1 MGNTGSKP
9 AATQEKA
16 PSKGLKALNVLDLL
30 ATKYILTQNFQDM
43 KRLASKEYCDKLVI
57 LTADVIKKY
66 LNDKEITY
74 LSERLQDGLPASE
87 LVKERLIYLDTGEQL
102 TDRPARRERGVWWEP
117 KQRPRGRSIL
127 KSIDVRDPKTKDSM
141 CKGIAKFYVKVAHLF
156 AAIVKTINPTYRWR
170 DSRGAL
176 HQYSIMNKN
185 KIPQGADVAVI
196 QANLCSR
203 RAGALKAVNTGDGKM
218 TVAAA
223 NCDMNKRSAVL
234 SRENAPN
241 RPADWGTTVTTTR
254 TLGEEVGIP
263 SLERLYYDVYNYS
276 TGSFDGM
283 SEAAEKQYTRDLRT
297 FYEVFT
303 GKDNFA
309 EWKARAESSGGKARF
324 SDIPLVDYHN
334 QEICKDADSPWR
346 RSYSGDSN
354 DSLFAKY
361 AENIKQM
368 IAATKEN
375 ESKLLGV
382 LDEVFVWVGP
392 RDGENSVTINP
403 DLTNEGLQAMIS
415 KTRSQIVQ
423 LYVACEKDYQ
433 TGLQL
438 FEAIIGQRMLR
449 TTILKKEQLE
459 RQVDAITAGHEPDPA
474 VEALI
479 KESMLATA
487 KEAAEATAK
496 EATAKEAAEAPAT

>member
-1 MGNTGSKP
+1 
-9 AATQEKA
+9 
-16 PSKGLKALNVLDLL
+16 
-30 ATKYILTQNFQDM
+30 
-43 KRLASKEYCDKLVI
+43 
-57 LTADVIKKY
+57 
-66 LNDKEITY
+66 
-74 LSERLQDGLPASE
+74 
-87 LVKERLIYLDTGEQL
+87 
-102 TDRPARRERGVWWEP
+102 
-117 KQRPRGRSIL
+117 
-127 KSIDVRDPKTKDSM
+127 
-141 CKGIAKFYVKVAHLF
+141 
-156 AAIVKTINPTYRWR
+156 
-170 DSRGAL
+170 
-176 HQYSIMNKN
+176 
-185 KIPQGADVAVI
+185 
-196 QANLCSR
+196 
-203 RAGALKAVNTGDGKM
+203 VNTGDGKM

-276 TGSFDGM
+276 TGSFDAM

-487 KEAAEATAK
+487 KEAAEA
-496 EATAKEAAEAPAT
+496 PAT